1 MKRLVCVLIALVGLS
16 AMVFAQD
23 GGNSWLK
30 NVRIEADINVGLMTT
45 GIELRS
51 AYRDNITEN
60 LRWDAGIDIGY
71 VGPSLITA
79 IASGAGSSGTWG
91 YAGSTNINVFGS
103 FWFYA
108 FYVQYGLGVGFTEAG
123 VGFNPYDVRLGWQPG
138 INEENRHWN
147 FKMEVGVFS
156 WLYTNINNNSGAKI
170 MGTTAAPLLTL
181 GCTYKF

>member
-1 MKRLVCVLIALVGLS
+1 MKKIVCVLIALVGLS

-23 GGNSWLK
+23 GGNSWYKDHL
-30 NVRIEADINVGLMTT
+30 RIEADVGFGIVTT
-45 GIELRS
+45 SFEVRN
-51 AYRDNITEN
+51 AYRAPITEN

-71 VGPSLITA
+71 VGPSIITA
-79 IASGAGSSGTWG
+79 FASRGSG

-108 FYVQYGLGVGFTEAG
+108 FYVQYGLGVGFTQAG

-147 FKMEVGVFS
+147 FKMELGVFS
-156 WLYTNINNNSGAKI
+156 WLTTNINHNSGVK
-170 MGTTAAPLLTL
+170 TKQTVAASLLTL